1 MQEFSWRNSIERK
14 YQSSWKC
21 VSQKH
26 KKEFTAERKRYCK
39 LRNNEMNK
47 RSEINDISPR
57 LTLRQ
62 KSVNYIFHHPIS
74 FEMQSTG
81 GGIYKVKVTFCCA
94 PPTTEQRKKE
104 RNNLKKCTIKWL
116 KLSLRCWAFG
126 WAKQTCWSDAQRQW
140 KELVCVAL
148 KIDKSL

>member
-57 LTLRQ
+57 LTLHQ

-74 FEMQSTG
+74 FELQSTG
-81 GGIYKVKVTFCCA
+81 GGIYEVKVTFLLRA
-94 PPTTEQRKKE
+94 TNNQTKKE
-104 RNNLKKCTIKWL
+104 R
-116 KLSLRCWAFG
+116 
-126 WAKQTCWSDAQRQW
+126 
-140 KELVCVAL
+140 KE
-148 KIDKSL
+148 